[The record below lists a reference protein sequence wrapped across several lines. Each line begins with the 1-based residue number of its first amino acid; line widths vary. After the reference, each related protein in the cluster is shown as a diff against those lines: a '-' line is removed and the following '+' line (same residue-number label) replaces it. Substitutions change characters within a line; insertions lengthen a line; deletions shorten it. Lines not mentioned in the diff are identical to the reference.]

1 VAADYGH
8 GHPGVWRASV
18 LLEVGPGGLPHR
30 IFAQQARRVGAALVA
45 AADLA
50 GRVNG

>member
-1 VAADYGH
+1 MTFQVSAAPAG
-8 GHPGVWRASV
+8 V

-30 IFAQQARRVGAALVA
+30 IFPPQARRIGVALIE

-50 GRVNG
+50 DRVNS